1 MGFMTKIDK
10 LEKAAK
16 AQAEAEFLELI
27 EIDSPSWGEQAIA
40 KVLLRKL
47 KELGMET
54 QQDETGNIYGYLPGN
69 ASLPPILLSAH
80 MDTVEPSKGKKAIIE
95 PDGTIRSAGAAV
107 LGADCVAGLVE
118 ILQGIRLVQASGLP
132 HRPVEIIFSVAE
144 ETYCEGLEKFDFSK
158 VKSKD
163 SYVLDLTGKS
173 GTSHMAMMFLSNWLK
188 QFSRVGQLPVTSEY
202 IAENQVHLGKGGRL
216 DDILTRGGAAVVRL
230 WLDEWHYVMLSGIR
244 DGMVYMFDPYF
255 RDTPYEDYPQ
265 VQVVLHQPFAYNR
278 IVPADMFNTTELSL
292 YALGPVEE
300 REAVLLGNQ
309 NTLLTAEKTIEYF
322 I

>member
-1 MGFMTKIDK
+1 M
-10 LEKAAK
+10 AK
-16 AQAEAEFLELI
+16 NPLHYQLTEYDCGPTAMLDAISYLFQRE
-27 EIDSPSWGEQAIA
+27 EI
-40 KVLLRKL
+40 
-47 KELGMET
+47 
-54 QQDETGNIYGYLPGN
+54 
-69 ASLPPILLSAH
+69 PP
-80 MDTVEPSKGKKAIIE
+80 
-95 PDGTIRSAGAAV
+95 
-107 LGADCVAGLVE
+107 
-118 ILQGIRLVQASGLP
+118 
-132 HRPVEIIFSVAE
+132 EIIRNVML
-144 ETYCEGLEKFDFSK
+144 YCLDCYSTEG
-158 VKSKD
+158 
-163 SYVLDLTGKS
+163 TPGKS

-230 WLDEWHYVMLSGIR
+230 WLDEWHYVMLSSIK